1 MLDENGNVIYEG
13 NEGQDGGQEQDAE
26 YWKAKAEKYK
36 GMFKAEKAKVGKETV
51 NTDEILTKVNSEMDE
66 KFKAV
71 EFYSKNQSAFEM
83 KEDIEALVAQGIDR
97 ERAYKFVIAE
107 KNPELL
113 LDDQKKAQL
122 NGNTDLN

>member
-1 MLDENGNVIYEG
+1 
-13 NEGQDGGQEQDAE
+13 
-26 YWKAKAEKYK
+26 
-36 GMFKAEKAKVGKETV
+36 
-51 NTDEILTKVNSEMDE
+51 MDE

-83 KEDIEALVAQGIDR
+83 KEDIEALVAKGIDR
-97 ERAYKFVIAE
+97 ERAYRFAIAE